1 MIALFKPLPCSR
13 TCQAKNATPATS
25 KALISKESFQWL
37 VEKLLRC
44 SDASGSFFLQAQL
57 CLIPKWTHRFCWCLA
72 STNTI
77 WIEKKWES
85 EVGPSSLLVVS
96 YDPAGLSWFWSWLFY
111 GNHLPEFS
119 FFRSIICIRA
129 GVQQPMLF
137 PIRTLPNSSSANG
150 GHILCN

>member
-1 MIALFKPLPCSR
+1 MHCLNHYPVLELAKPRMQLQPLQKHWSP
-13 TCQAKNATPATS
+13 KNHFS
-25 KALISKESFQWL
+25 D